1 MKQPLAFA
9 ATAFLALS
17 ACSETPDEAP
27 EQTSQADEFAAR
39 INGEQ
44 VAQAEPASATGP
56 APSPLPAPT
65 VAQPLDGITN
75 TPYSAGTASD
85 PNSACNANIFGE
97 YLGRKPSAEVRA
109 AILETAKNQGEVR
122 FIAAGGDY
130 VRPDPTNPRLNIMIA
145 VDGVI
150 RDIRCG

>member
-1 MKQPLAFA
+1 MKPSFVIA
-9 ATAFLALS
+9 ATVVLTLS
-17 ACSETPDEAP
+17 ACSSAP
-27 EQTSQADEFAAR
+27 EETSEKASQADEFAAR
-39 INGEQ
+39 INGDK
-44 VAQAEPASATGP
+44 VAQAEATAATGP

-85 PNSACNANIFGE
+85 PNSACKANVFGE

-109 AILETAKNQGEVR
+109 AILEAAKSQGEVR

>member
-1 MKQPLAFA
+1 MKQA
-9 ATAFLALS
+9 LALAAMALFALN
-17 ACSETPDEAP
+17 ACAEAPDEAP
-27 EQTSQADEFAAR
+27 KTTSQADEFAAR
-39 INGEQ
+39 INGGK
-44 VAQAEPASATGP
+44 VAQAEPIAPSGP
-56 APSPLPAPT
+56 TPSPLPSPS

-97 YLGRKPSAEVRA
+97 YLGRKPSAQVRA
-109 AILETAKNQGEVR
+109 AILETARDQGEVR
-122 FIAAGGDY
+122 FIAAGGEY
-130 VRPDPTNPRLNIMIA
+130 IKPDPTNPRLNIMIA

>member
-1 MKQPLAFA
+1 MKLPFALA
-9 ATAFLALS
+9 ATALCALS

-27 EQTSQADEFAAR
+27 KQTSQADEFAAR
-39 INGEQ
+39 INGGK
-44 VAQAEPASATGP
+44 VAQAEPTATTGP
-56 APSPLPAPT
+56 TPSPLPAPT

-109 AILETAKNQGEVR
+109 AILETAKDQGEVR
-122 FIAAGGDY
+122 FIAAGGEY
-130 VRPDPTNPRLNIMIA
+130 IKPDPTNPRLNIMIA